1 MKRSNLPGSP
11 RVLDATAP
19 RTRMVRT
26 CVSAPVPEERFSSAG
41 GAGARESVSR
51 VVAAAEAG
59 RRPAR
64 PAASAVAGST
74 TSATRSPVG
83 RGLFY
88 GGVGLAAVA
97 VVGMA
102 GWGVSALAGALS
114 GHDDADFGGRVP
126 ATATAAPTTAAAA
139 EDRCSPG
146 EGDQVSG
153 EGVIAALEHRYYL
166 LRSGPAVRELMAP
179 DAPLPDAATIQ
190 QGIDTVPL
198 GTTHCLEVTTIGPN
212 TYSAQITEV
221 RPDRPYEFKQ
231 RITTTTA
238 EDGRVLIRSIEAV
251 GG

>member
-1 MKRSNLPGSP
+1 M
-11 RVLDATAP
+11 
-19 RTRMVRT
+19 
-26 CVSAPVPEERFSSAG
+26 
-41 GAGARESVSR
+41 
-51 VVAAAEAG
+51 VAAAEAG

-74 TSATRSPVG
+74 AAATGSPVG

-97 VVGMA
+97 VVGVA
-102 GWGVSALAGALS
+102 GWGVSALVGALS
-114 GHDDADFGGRVP
+114 KDDADVGDRVP
-126 ATATAAPTTAAAA
+126 ASATAAPAAAA
-139 EDRCSPG
+139 DPCSPG
-146 EGDQVSG
+146 DGDQVSG

-179 DAPLPDAATIQ
+179 EAPLPDAATIQ
-190 QGIDTVPL
+190 AGIDTVPW

-221 RPDRPYEFKQ
+221 RPDRRNEFTQ